1 MSGMLSNGQIITTL
15 LGTDVTVTIDP
26 TGVYIDGAMVTLA
39 DITADNGVVHVIDA
53 VLIPQ
58 PPAGNTVYDI
68 IEASPAHA
76 TLKLAIDTTGLTG
89 TLKGPGPFTVFAP
102 TDAAFNALPSGT
114 IAALLNDLPQLTD
127 ILKHHVV
134 GDSVMSG
141 MLSNGQ
147 IVTTLLGT
155 DVTVTI
161 NSTGVYIDNAMVT
174 VADIV
179 GDNGV
184 VHVID
189 AVLLPSSTGINQVT
203 EVNNQKYLYSINL
216 LGEKVNRN
224 KRKQVVLD
232 IYSNGKVVKRF
243 NP

>member
-1 MSGMLSNGQIITTL
+1 
-15 LGTDVTVTIDP
+15 
-26 TGVYIDGAMVTLA
+26 
-39 DITADNGVVHVIDA
+39 
-53 VLIPQ
+53 
-58 PPAGNTVYDI
+58 
-68 IEASPAHA
+68 
-76 TLKLAIDTTGLTG
+76 
-89 TLKGPGPFTVFAP
+89 
-102 TDAAFNALPSGT
+102 
-114 IAALLNDLPQLTD
+114 
-127 ILKHHVV
+127 
-134 GDSVMSG
+134 MSG

-174 VADIV
+174 VADLV

-189 AVLLPSSTGINQVT
+189 AVLLPSSTGINQVS

-232 IYSNGKVVKRF
+232 VYSNGKVVKRF